1 MTVTREQAQM
11 LTALAIACRPY
22 RAPTWD
28 EAGVMAAIGKL
39 HTWQLSEVALRVIV
53 AAADQEARSPAV
65 IVSPSMRVPELKPP
79 KWEPDSASP
88 HERCS
93 TCDKRE
99 SECRS
104 MPRFPGDDHVY
115 VARHVQ
121 ARPID
126 LKRTVQTL
134 RAEIQPAPAPTTP
147 PGGHPAATTSAPA
160 VAESEEA

>member
-11 LTALAIACRPY
+11 LTALAIACRPH

-28 EAGVMAAIGKL
+28 EAGVMAAIGKI

-53 AAADQEARSPAV
+53 AAADHEARSPAV
-65 IVSPSMRVPELKPP
+65 IVSPSMRVPDMKPP
-79 KWEPDSASP
+79 KWEPDSTSP

-99 SECRS
+99 QECKS

-115 VARHVQ
+115 VARHVRPPAVDVRRAVQ
-121 ARPID
+121 A
-126 LKRTVQTL
+126 LK
-134 RAEIQPAPAPTTP
+134 AEIHPTPASECETAP
-147 PGGHPAATTSAPA
+147 
-160 VAESEEA
+160 SEESA

>member
-39 HTWQLSEVALRVIV
+39 HTWQLSEVAIRVIV
-53 AAADQEARSPAV
+53 AAADHEAKTPAV

-99 SECRS
+99 SECKS

-115 VARHVQ
+115 VPRHVQ
-121 ARPID
+121 PPVFD
-126 LKRTVQTL
+126 TKRTADAL
-134 RAEIQPAPAPTTP
+134 KAEIRPLGDRPTN
-147 PGGHPAATTSAPA
+147 PAA
-160 VAESEEA
+160 AEENTP